1 MRNMILPLL
10 LLGAATASIGAK
22 KPLDHNSFDSWK
34 EAVNHSFSRNGRWC
48 AFSVNPQEGD
58 GLLTFYDTRSGKRID
73 IERGYRPAFTA
84 DGKWGVAL
92 IKPWFENTRQAR
104 IDKKKD
110 FDLPQDS
117 LALIDLASGKIQ
129 KIADVLSYRLGKE
142 GGDWIAYLS
151 CDTTYISPADLKDKK
166 AGKPLVVRRLGQ
178 DVSRVVKWVD
188 EYVVTENGDKVAF
201 NTRKPAKDSISTD
214 GIGVILI
221 PDTSLCIVDRDRR
234 HFGRP
239 VFNREGTLLAYTASD
254 DSIETGTR
262 RYELNISDI
271 GKRDFTPRRV
281 ALDQAL
287 GANPDS
293 LFFCRKKNGKD
304 SPDSSD
310 RSLQPQLPYC
320 QNFLIFRQH
329 RDSHGF

>member
-178 DVSRVVKWVD
+178 ETGQRFD
-188 EYVVTENGDKVAF
+188 
-201 NTRKPAKDSISTD
+201 
-214 GIGVILI
+214 L
-221 PDTSLCIVDRDRR
+221 DRR
-234 HFGRP
+234 HRG
-239 VFNREGTLLAYTASD
+239 
-254 DSIETGTR
+254 
-262 RYELNISDI
+262 
-271 GKRDFTPRRV
+271 
-281 ALDQAL
+281 
-287 GANPDS
+287 NPDTRHIP
-293 LFFCRKKNGKD
+293 LYRRPRQTPFRPPCIQPGRH
-304 SPDSSD
+304 SS
-310 RSLQPQLPYC
+310 RLYRLRR
-320 QNFLIFRQH
+320 LH
-329 RDSHGF
+329 RDRHTPIRTQHI